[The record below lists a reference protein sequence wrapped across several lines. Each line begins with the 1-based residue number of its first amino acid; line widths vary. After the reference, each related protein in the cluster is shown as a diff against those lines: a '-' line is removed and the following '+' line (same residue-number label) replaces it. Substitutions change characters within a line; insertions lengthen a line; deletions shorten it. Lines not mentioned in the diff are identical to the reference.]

1 MHIHTHS
8 RNDLEKK
15 TVKNLRALA
24 KTVNGL
30 LKSKMILNIS
40 TAKKETIIKKLMVH
54 SVHDDEGPKQKIT
67 YKPGNLR
74 NQPVK
79 KKKKGKVN
87 KEIAQKPLKGLIEK
101 GHLMVGKKPPTITV
115 SLLKKDFNKKQKRT
129 NRRVPRAVPAP
140 KPGSY

>member
-30 LKSKMILNIS
+30 LKSKMILNVS

-54 SVHDDEGPKQKIT
+54 SVHEDEGPKQKIIC
-67 YKPGNLR
+67 KPGNLR
-74 NQPVK
+74 HKPVK
-79 KKKKGKVN
+79 KKKGG
-87 KEIAQKPLKGLIEK
+87 E
-101 GHLMVGKKPPTITV
+101 
-115 SLLKKDFNKKQKRT
+115 S
-129 NRRVPRAVPAP
+129 
-140 KPGSY
+140 

>member
-74 NQPVK
+74 HQPVK
-79 KKKKGKVN
+79 KKKGGKS
-87 KEIAQKPLKGLIEK
+87 
-101 GHLMVGKKPPTITV
+101 TRR
-115 SLLKKDFNKKQKRT
+115 SLRNHSRD
-129 NRRVPRAVPAP
+129 
-140 KPGSY
+140 